1 MLHIKSMMSKTK
13 SCLYGFICRLDT
25 EESIGDLKYRSV
37 EIIQTD
43 KRKKGMEKQKWN
55 LISKSQEVILST
67 LTYMLRE
74 GNGIPLQYSCLENPM
89 DGGAW

>member
-43 KRKKGMEKQKWN
+43 KRKKGREKQK
-55 LISKSQEVILST
+55 
-67 LTYMLRE
+67 
-74 GNGIPLQYSCLENPM
+74 
-89 DGGAW
+89 